1 MFSFYQQAFCG
12 GRNRTLFEDN
22 FVDPIIPAI
31 PLIAVRCQPCWGR
44 IVFIVGNWFHII
56 CLIPF
61 RCFNFLHIVSFC
73 HFFNFYFYCF
83 VYIFFRYFFVVF
95 CFCFLFWF
103 PFSCQNI
110 PMTSC
115 YLSIFNVEYYFLWFR
130 LSFFFLINFSFEIL
144 PVFFLF
150 ISFIFPYLL
159 ILIYIFFVFSVLHVV
174 EVQVDRAVQTFFFTQ
189 TNWAQ

>member
-1 MFSFYQQAFCG
+1 
-12 GRNRTLFEDN
+12 
-22 FVDPIIPAI
+22 
-31 PLIAVRCQPCWGR
+31 
-44 IVFIVGNWFHII
+44 
-56 CLIPF
+56 
-61 RCFNFLHIVSFC
+61 
-73 HFFNFYFYCF
+73 
-83 VYIFFRYFFVVF
+83 
-95 CFCFLFWF
+95 
-103 PFSCQNI
+103 
-110 PMTSC
+110 MTSC

-189 TNWAQ
+189 TTGHNKKISAEKGIIFLLQCHPQIPSDKLKPAAPTLFFHFHLPNCSTAQKGRGLYHIVACASDAEFSTSTWGSNCSTSPNCASYNFDIVYTSY